1 MLQISI
7 YKKEYSNVKLLIV
20 HDFLSETPNF
30 NIKSLLGSK
39 LHETEI
45 TPIIIQNHKKFTL

>member
-7 YKKEYSNVKLLIV
+7 YKKEYPNVKLLIV

-39 LHETEI
+39 LREPEI
-45 TPIIIQNHKKFTL
+45 TPINIQNHKKLIL